1 MMGHQHTRRS
11 RLATTSHLFAAVE
24 RRNRRKSLP
33 LAIVRVGS
41 WYALEKK
48 EENYLAFLHLACAQL
63 IFAKIL
69 VFG

>member
-1 MMGHQHTRRS
+1 MPSPTADENRLMGS
-11 RLATTSHLFAAVE
+11 VAG
-24 RRNRRKSLP
+24 SLS
-33 LAIVRVGS
+33 ARIHGSIVRVGS

-48 EENYLAFLHLACAQL
+48 GENYLAFLHLACAQL